1 MVHHSEES
9 NSYIVFAALVQQ
21 GEANPTFTFLENYLP
36 IQEGETKEINK
47 SFNFGSTTSDIF
59 EMDSVNLYTYQGSLT
74 TPPCAEDVIWIVMK
88 EVSSASA
95 EQIELLQRLMP
106 KNNYR
111 ETQPINGRKAYR
123 EIITD

>member
-1 MVHHSEES
+1 M
-9 NSYIVFAALVQQ
+9 QQ

-74 TPPCAEDVIWIVMK
+74 TPPCTEDVIWIVMK